1 VLGKAAARALEAQ
14 ELALED
20 VKGRVGVRRGA
31 VEGQIEQRLGGDQEQ
46 AKAKL
51 AEARERARALEQR
64 HRESAEREQR
74 RLQAA
79 ANGGFLAQVSAF
91 ARQTVDDAG
100 NSVEDRLDAL
110 QDAVDTAFEAAQKA
124 AVALIEAGRKWA
136 LDLVATFGQ
145 WVKEEVGT
153 LVGKRFPEFAKEFDA
168 LVDQAVSKLH
178 QGINLVAEGLKHDV
192 NELVEGLREGCQQLL
207 KSIHEKVGTL
217 STLAR
222 AVVEGDWRQAGLM
235 LLDGALTLLGVDK
248 AQFYKFVG
256 KVQGTLEKIVSDPGA
271 FLDHLEAA
279 MAKGF
284 GQFGD
289 NFLDHLKG
297 GVLEWLFGA
306 VAEAGITLPPTF
318 DLAGVFDITLQ
329 VLGLTKAALR
339 KAAVNVIGEENVERV
354 EYVWGYLEQATTQG
368 LSGLWEEAKEFLGGL
383 WDMVVGEAQNWAMV
397 TLVQKAVLKLATM
410 WNPAGALVQVVTTAW
425 DLFQWTLEN
434 ASRVKQLVDAVAGSM
449 AEIADGVIGKAANWI
464 EQALAKLV
472 PMAVNLLANVL
483 GLGGIGKELQ
493 KLIAKTEKFVAAAIE
508 KLVRKVLGSFHGKS
522 GAGTA
527 AAASEQ
533 AGGDNNESSQDAQPS
548 SNALEERKG
557 FSKAAT
563 DALQKTEKPYGF
575 EAAHHKHKLWLADKQ
590 DTADIFVAST
600 PMTASAMLDLMEKD
614 KHILEIV
621 SNGSAARI
629 NDTRKLLTK
638 AKVSGETLVE
648 YVLLEKKRKHL
659 SDKYKDVKTSTKK
672 ATYSHA
678 KHNTAETARKLDK
691 EKTKEKSHSAKY
703 EAFKPRVDAART
715 RAKDDITTAAVHHA
729 KPEGEEALNEATQK
743 ATALMDALVKNFAAL
758 LDAAESVERY
768 KKLPMVGTYRK
779 LTQAKA
785 GIREGLPAY
794 VPITAFHDYHP
805 HHIPPREL
813 MEWVALQA
821 ADLAQEA
828 RELGGLANK
837 KFVKNTI
844 FPFEAQATRFD
855 LVANIAKKA
864 NSGTGADLTC
874 ILIHKETHT
883 MKGNPDKVHG
893 GDTTKVRVVEMMRN
907 AKLDPILTNDGG
919 GVTKFDARQDIAP
932 AYNHERGKSA
942 AQPATPGPQ
951 TAEPMIAGS
960 HLPVVDRL
968 QNTNVSSMSTSSAQH
983 KHDLIQLVRELQDE
997 NLRATKMVFFQVF
1010 KQSMFALQHALSVS
1024 KQLDGPIPR
1033 QDEAL
1038 KTIEADGANA
1048 ARTTWRAKTNAFAFE
1063 HFM

>member
-178 QGINLVAEGLKHDV
+178 QGINLVAVGLKHDV

-256 KVQGTLEKIVSDPGA
+256 KVQDTLEKIVSDPGA

-289 NFLDHLKG
+289 NFLDHLKS

-472 PMAVNLLANVL
+472 PMAVSLLANVL
-483 GLGGIGKELQ
+483 GLGLGLGGIGARLKDIIHKAGYFIEG
-493 KLIAKTEKFVAAAIE
+493 AIE
-508 KLVRKVLGSFHGKS
+508 KLLQKINRLLPGGREPKEHPAAVEHDSSKDSPRQPADMSKAQSSLQEAVPPVVFKAGREDHHLWIESKKGKS
-522 GAGTA
+522 
-527 AAASEQ
+527 EI
-533 AGGDNNESSQDAQPS
+533 
-548 SNALEERKG
+548 
-557 FSKAAT
+557 
-563 DALQKTEKPYGF
+563 
-575 EAAHHKHKLWLADKQ
+575 WLASNNPNKVE
-590 DTADIFVAST
+590 IFLSSSAVEKLTGT
-600 PMTASAMLDLMEKD
+600 PE
-614 KHILEIV
+614 
-621 SNGSAARI
+621 G
-629 NDTRKLLTK
+629 K
-638 AKVSGETLVE
+638 AHV
-648 YVLLEKKRKHL
+648 
-659 SDKYKDVKTSTKK
+659 
-672 ATYSHA
+672 
-678 KHNTAETARKLDK
+678 ETARALAEK
-691 EKTKEKSHSAKY
+691 ESGDLKSLLAQVVASLETKNA
-703 EAFKPRVDAART
+703 
-715 RAKDDITTAAVHHA
+715 
-729 KPEGEEALNEATQK
+729 
-743 ATALMDALVKNFAAL
+743 
-758 LDAAESVERY
+758 
-768 KKLPMVGTYRK
+768 RK
-779 LTQAKA
+779 LTQSDIKQVR
-785 GIREGLPAY
+785 GNLGLGGTQGTNSKDVQDLSKTLPATSI
-794 VPITAFHDYHP
+794 VKTDQQRLAESLAWIFEHLDDTRNEKLLEAVIRKEGVLSFMKHMAPGGAAIHAGPEASDMFTRDMLKALWEVQTAKDLIKDKF
-805 HHIPPREL
+805 R
-813 MEWVALQA
+813 A
-821 ADLAQEA
+821 A
-828 RELGGLANK
+828 
-837 KFVKNTI
+837 T
-844 FPFEAQATRFD
+844 
-855 LVANIAKKA
+855 KA
-864 NSGTGADLTC
+864 NHEWLPSDR
-874 ILIHKETHT
+874 IW
-883 MKGNPDKVHG
+883 
-893 GDTTKVRVVEMMRN
+893 RVVERAGRDSLHKQVGWIEVQHNLRSDTFMIIFKPELTGDSPITEPDGTYQRMNGHVGAAYWRRPDPAN
-907 AKLDPILTNDGG
+907 KLTKGESVFHDELMDAFDDSLSPRDAVERAGKTFIKWTWDGG
-919 GVTKFDARQDIAP
+919 GVSPPIHKFVVNNEGLPLSQQKQKDNYKAIS
-932 AYNHERGKSA
+932 GKFLS
-942 AQPATPGPQ
+942 TW
-951 TAEPMIAGS
+951 
-960 HLPVVDRL
+960 
-968 QNTNVSSMSTSSAQH
+968 MSV
-983 KHDLIQLVRELQDE
+983 K
-997 NLRATKMVFFQVF
+997 
-1010 KQSMFALQHALSVS
+1010 
-1024 KQLDGPIPR
+1024 
-1033 QDEAL
+1033 
-1038 KTIEADGANA
+1038 
-1048 ARTTWRAKTNAFAFE
+1048 
-1063 HFM
+1063 